1 MGGFPGWV
9 AAGGETEPVTEATT
23 NAGAQPNT
31 NTQPAG
37 VPTNPTTNDS
47 KTPATVAPKNA
58 DGATAQP
65 AGATTQVPTKT
76 TKSKK
81 SKHRRT
87 KPSSD

>member
-9 AAGGETEPVTEATT
+9 AAGGETEPITEAT
-23 NAGAQPNT
+23 NATPQPNT
-31 NTQPAG
+31 QPSN

-47 KTPATVAPKNA
+47 KTPSTVAPKKD
-58 DGATAQP
+58 DGAKAQP
-65 AGATTQVPTKT
+65 AGTTTQAPTKT
-76 TKSKK
+76 TAKSKK